1 MINIMKMRL
10 LSLPMLLLVALVANG
25 CDNPVGAGSGG
36 GHPEGFVI
44 TNAQGAEVATYRHG
58 GTSTGQITANASGVS
73 TFRIFLL
80 ARDGTRIELD
90 GLEYRIRSATV
101 TTEVFASATIVGA
114 DQLRVSGKNIAGSTI
129 LLLDVEHGNHPEF
142 VGRVTLLMQ

>member
-10 LSLPMLLLVALVANG
+10 LFLPMLLLVALVANG
-25 CDNPVGAGSGG
+25 CDNPVGSGG

-44 TNAQGAEVATYRHG
+44 TNAQGAEVATYQN
-58 GTSTGQITANASGVS
+58 GTSTGQIIANASGVS

-90 GLEYRIRSATV
+90 GLEYRIRSVTV
-101 TTEVFASATIVGA
+101 TIGVFASATIVGA
-114 DQLRVSGKNIAGSTI
+114 DQLRVSGKNVVDSTTLI
-129 LLLDVEHGNHPEF
+129 LDVEHGDHPEF
-142 VGRVTLLMQ
+142 RGSVTLLMQ

>member
-25 CDNPVGAGSGG
+25 CDNPVGSGG

-44 TNAQGAEVATYRHG
+44 TNAQGAEVATYLQS

-90 GLEYRIRSATV
+90 GLEFRIRSVTV

-114 DQLRVSGKNIAGSTI
+114 DQLRVSGKNIAGSTT
-129 LLLDVEHGNHPEF
+129 LFLDVGHGDHSEF
-142 VGRVTLLMQ
+142 FGGVTLLVQ